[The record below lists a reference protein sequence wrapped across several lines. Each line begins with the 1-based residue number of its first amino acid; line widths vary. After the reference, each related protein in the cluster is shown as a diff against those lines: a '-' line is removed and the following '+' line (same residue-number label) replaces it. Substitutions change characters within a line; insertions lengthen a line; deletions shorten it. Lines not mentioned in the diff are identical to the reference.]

1 MLECYDCPMQKK
13 YYRSFSDYCKDIYG
27 HKLYRVA
34 LNAGM
39 TCPNRDGTIDTRGC
53 IFCDE
58 GGSGDFAIAYHGQKL
73 KREDLL
79 YNHQDIQ
86 DGNAI
91 AYFQSFTNTYA
102 SIDKLR
108 FLYTSALKDPL
119 FAGIDIATRPDCLGS
134 DVLSL
139 LAELKKQFPDKFI
152 WCELGL
158 QTIHDNTAVWMRRG
172 YPLSVYDKAVSYLH
186 DLHIPVITHVI
197 IGLPG
202 EDKNMLLKTIEHL
215 NEVHTD
221 GVKLQLLHYLK
232 HTDLGLMYQMRP
244 ELFHVLSKEE
254 YIDLITECIGHLD
267 PDIVINRLTGD
278 GNKELLIEPLWS
290 LDKRSVL
297 NGIAH
302 ALKEKNIVQGC
313 LQKEEEHYAG

>member
-1 MLECYDCPMQKK
+1 MQKK
-13 YYRSFSDYCKDIYG
+13 YYRSFSDYCKETCG

-58 GGSGDFAIAYHGQKL
+58 GGSGDFAISYHGQKL
-73 KREDLL
+73 NREDLL
-79 YNHQDIQ
+79 YNHQDIH

-102 SIDKLR
+102 PADKLR
-108 FLYTSALKDPL
+108 HLYTSALQDPL
-119 FAGIDIATRPDCLGS
+119 FAGIDIATRPDCLNE
-134 DVLSL
+134 DVLL
-139 LAELKKQFPDKFI
+139 LLKQLKEQYPDKFI

-158 QTIHDNTAVWMRRG
+158 QTIHETTASWLRRG
-172 YPLSVYDKAVSYLH
+172 YPLSVYDEAVSHLH

-202 EDKNMLLKTIEHL
+202 EDENMLMETIEHL

-232 HTDLGLMYQMRP
+232 RTDLGNIYMAHPQS
-244 ELFHVLSKEE
+244 FHVLSKEE
-254 YIDLITECIGHLD
+254 YIELITECIGHLD
-267 PDIVINRLTGD
+267 PDIVIHRLTGD

-302 ALKEKNIVQGC
+302 ALKEKNIVQGS
-313 LQKEEEHYAG
+313 LRKEEKHYAG